1 MTMKKLGEIALL
13 LSAAL
18 LSLNLAACEPAA
30 AAPSAAPTPHDG
42 SAVNT
47 PPSFG
52 VTGFDP
58 GSFQE
63 GRVVKLDGKTI
74 RIATANEEV
83 DLELS
88 SSTVVWDGII
98 WVANIP
104 TEAGDFVTAW
114 GVWNPDHSFAV
125 QKLYVNIV
133 NLQGRAS
140 NVSRGTGSGSFV
152 IVDQYG
158 KTQRVIVAASSE
170 IYEGGAG
177 SGSRYGEKPVLPQ
190 NGEDVQV
197 IGREMKDGSVL
208 AVNLSLP

>member
-13 LSAAL
+13 LAAAL

-30 AAPSAAPTPHDG
+30 AAPY
-42 SAVNT
+42 AVST
-47 PPSFG
+47 PPGFG
-52 VTGFDP
+52 VTVFNP
-58 GSFQE
+58 SSFQE

-83 DLELS
+83 DLEVS
-88 SSTVVWDGII
+88 PSTVIWDGIT

-125 QKLYVNIV
+125 QKLYINIV
-133 NLQGRAS
+133 NLQGRVS
-140 NVSRGTGSGSFV
+140 NVSQGTGSGSF
-152 IVDQYG
+152 IIADQYG

-170 IYEGGAG
+170 IYEGAG